1 MDAEEIESSLEEEL
15 TEFVA
20 NAGGADEV
28 VAESVESIQTA
39 KRGRPFIPLKWTP
52 VMSLDQ
58 DYPLKMNIKELATD
72 MQLAQAE

>member
-1 MDAEEIESSLEEEL
+1 MDREEIESSLEEEL

-20 NAGGADEV
+20 NAGGDDEE
-28 VAESVESIQTA
+28 AKESVESNQTA

-58 DYPLKMNIKELATD
+58 DYPLKMTIKELAVD
-72 MQLAQAE
+72 M